1 MKIKTVLLCAVLAAA
16 GCNKNDDASATP
28 AAPEQPSAPPPA
40 PAAPAAPA
48 PAPAAA
54 APAPAA
60 QPTAAAAEPA
70 AQPSA
75 ATAAAQPSA
84 AGKAD
89 VEVHIGVSASAM
101 AFDVTKIAAKPGQSV
116 HVVLE
121 NKGPGVLPHNWALV
135 KAGSEAA
142 VAAAGLKAGAA
153 LGYIAEGQDMLA
165 HTEMVQPGK
174 TGEVTFNAPAEP
186 GKYPYICTFPGH
198 YVMMKGVLEVA
209 P

>member
-1 MKIKTVLLCAVLAAA
+1 MKTRSLLLCAAIVLS
-16 GCNKNDDASATP
+16 GCNPHEDHT
-28 AAPEQPSAPPPA
+28 APGVSAPP
-40 PAAPAAPA
+40 AAEAPA
-48 PAPAAA
+48 PAPAAPAPPAQA
-54 APAPAA
+54 AP
-60 QPTAAAAEPA
+60 PTAAAAVAPA
-70 AQPSA
+70 APGA
-75 ATAAAQPSA
+75 G
-84 AGKAD
+84 GKAD

-153 LGYIAEGQDMLA
+153 VGYIAQGPDMLA

-174 TGEVTFNAPAEP
+174 TGEVTFSAPADP